1 MSLNEGSL
9 AEKNGK
15 TVDDDD
21 DDDDGQTQ
29 YSAVISVTTS
39 PQL

>member
-15 TVDDDD
+15 TVDDD